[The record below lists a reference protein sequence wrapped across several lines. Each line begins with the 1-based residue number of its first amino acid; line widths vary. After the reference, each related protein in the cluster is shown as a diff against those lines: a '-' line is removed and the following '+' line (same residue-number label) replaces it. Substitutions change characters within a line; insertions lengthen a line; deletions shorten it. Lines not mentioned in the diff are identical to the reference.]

1 MTSHCSTFPL
11 YVIPHLQPWQL
22 QLPVTLLQKG
32 KCFEMMNYISVGEP
46 QTSVHLSLAIIPLW
60 LLLSPLTHSPGFI
73 FFSSPKGIP
82 GLPCPTLPHQRVPQP
97 HIRAHQV
104 KNFKTDIYPIEIY
117 CVRGDCSAV
126 LLLGPSLF
134 PEMNQF
140 PSLPFQCPP
149 ISHTCKS
156 WTKWHYATPF
166 YPAHPWPSAITFFS
180 SKSSTPHLYGG
191 TPGQWWPTDTA
202 PFKIFSFQELLHSS
216 SITE

>member
-11 YVIPHLQPWQL
+11 YVIPHLQSWQL

-32 KCFEMMNYISVGEP
+32 ECFEMVNYISVGEP
-46 QTSVHLSLAIIPLW
+46 QTSIHLSLAIIPLW

-140 PSLPFQCPP
+140 PSLPFQM
-149 ISHTCKS
+149 
-156 WTKWHYATPF
+156 
-166 YPAHPWPSAITFFS
+166 PSY
-180 SKSSTPHLYGG
+180 KPYL
-191 TPGQWWPTDTA
+191 Q
-202 PFKIFSFQELLHSS
+202 KLN
-216 SITE
+216 

>member
-46 QTSVHLSLAIIPLW
+46 QTSIHLSLAIIPLW

-104 KNFKTDIYPIEIY
+104 RKFGQISTFSKISFIPDTSFFYLWTMTWYPETKYISQFKCY
-117 CVRGDCSAV
+117 
-126 LLLGPSLF
+126 
-134 PEMNQF
+134 
-140 PSLPFQCPP
+140 
-149 ISHTCKS
+149 
-156 WTKWHYATPF
+156 
-166 YPAHPWPSAITFFS
+166 
-180 SKSSTPHLYGG
+180 
-191 TPGQWWPTDTA
+191 
-202 PFKIFSFQELLHSS
+202 
-216 SITE
+216 